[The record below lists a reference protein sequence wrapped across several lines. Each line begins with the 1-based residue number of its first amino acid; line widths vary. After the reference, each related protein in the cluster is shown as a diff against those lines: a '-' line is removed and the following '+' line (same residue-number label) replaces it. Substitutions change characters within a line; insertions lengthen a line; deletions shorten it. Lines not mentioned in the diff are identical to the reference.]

1 MTVAAETTDR
11 RLVAIFM
18 VVLIDVLGITIMFP
32 LLPFYSEHFGASAQ
46 VVGLLVSSYAL
57 CQLISGP
64 ILGYWSD
71 KVGRKPVLIV
81 SQIGTFIGFIILA
94 SARSLTWIFIAR
106 IIDGLTAGNISTAQA
121 YISDVSSPANRAKAL
136 GKIGVAFSIGFF
148 IGPALTAF
156 LYHYGYQAPIYAAA
170 FLSFMSIMASTFLLP
185 SHVKAGA
192 TEPGETPKAAKPA
205 SASGEGF
212 SFANTFKYLKNPVL
226 AILLL
231 EIFLFYFSFSAY
243 MSGFALFSERRFT
256 FNGQPLTPKQIG
268 YAFTYFGFLGILIQG
283 FLMGRL
289 VKKFGERRLALIGFI
304 SSFIGYALLAFIHE
318 PLMIGLTGLFTSFG
332 GGVLRPVLISEIAG
346 SVAPQERGRVIGVNQ
361 SLQSLAQIVSPIVS
375 TALIGSTFIASWAFF
390 PSLISGLGALLV
402 LTQARKTVQAATS

>member
-1 MTVAAETTDR
+1 MTVVTESADR
-11 RLVAIFM
+11 RLIAIFM

-46 VVGLLVSSYAL
+46 VVGLLVSSYAF

-64 ILGYWSD
+64 ILGHWSD
-71 KVGRKPVLIV
+71 KIGRKPVLIV
-81 SQIGTFIGFIILA
+81 SQIGTFIGFLILA
-94 SARSLTWIFIAR
+94 SARSLVWIFIAR

-121 YISDVSSPANRAKAL
+121 YISDVSSPQNRAKAL

-185 SHVKAGA
+185 SHVRPAG
-192 TEPGETPKAAKPA
+192 TPSAKGA
-205 SASGEGF
+205 SATGEEF
-212 SFANTFKYLKNPVL
+212 SFANAFKYLKNPVI
-226 AILLL
+226 AVLLL
-231 EIFLFYFSFSAY
+231 EVFLFYFAFSAY
-243 MSGFALFSERRFT
+243 MSGFALFAERRFT
-256 FNGQPLTPKQIG
+256 FNGQPLTPKQVG

-289 VKKFGERRLALIGFI
+289 VNKFGERKLGMIGFI
-304 SSFIGYALLAFIHE
+304 SSFVGYGLLAFIHQ
-318 PLMIGLTGLFTSFG
+318 PLMILVTGLFTSFG

-346 SVAPQERGRVIGVNQ
+346 AVPPQERGRVIGVNQ
-361 SLQSLAQIVSPIVS
+361 SLQSIAQIISPIVS
-375 TALIGSTFIASWAFF
+375 TALIGGAFIAQWAFF
-390 PSLISGLGALLV
+390 PAVISGVGALLV
-402 LTQARKTVQAATS
+402 LAQARKASRDFQVQ